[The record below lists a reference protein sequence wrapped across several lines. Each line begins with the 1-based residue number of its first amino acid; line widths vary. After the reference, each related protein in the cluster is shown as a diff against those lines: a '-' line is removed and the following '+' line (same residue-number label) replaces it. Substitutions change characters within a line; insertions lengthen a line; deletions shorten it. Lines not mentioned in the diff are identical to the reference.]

1 MNAAARVRAILFD
14 PVVAW
19 AVIEKDIGDPV
30 YVLSRYVALLALIPA
45 LASFV
50 GATLIGVIAPGG
62 GIIRAGLVDGLFGAI
77 FSYAMS
83 CAMVLAART
92 DHRSFG
98 ADIRRPPR
106 FRGRVQA
113 RGLFVHTTVARRN
126 FSHSSGIAFS
136 AAHRLLQHLSAL
148 ARHPALNESA
158 RTTSRQFRR
167 VDCRLRRRDALC
179 HRARATHAVRHA
191 GALTSRHPETA
202 SAASLE
208 ASLRTLRPFEGR
220 LRGHLRADETHGA
233 STMRLQAAGKPDSVN
248 GGFGLGGMSGGI
260 GCSVDSLNQKSSS

>member
-19 AVIEKDIGDPV
+19 AVIEKDVGDPV

-83 CAMVLAART
+83 CAMVLILGLIIDLLAPTFGGRRDFEDAFKLAVYSCTPLWLAGIFLILPGLRFLLLTGCYSIYLLWLGIPRLMKVPEQQAANFAAR
-92 DHRSFG
+92 
-98 ADIRRPPR
+98 
-106 FRGRVQA
+106 
-113 RGLFVHTTVARRN
+113 
-126 FSHSSGIAFS
+126 
-136 AAHRLLQHLSAL
+136 
-148 ARHPALNESA
+148 
-158 RTTSRQFRR
+158 
-167 VDCRLRRRDALC
+167 DCRLRRRDALC

-191 GALTSRHPETA
+191 GALTRHG
-202 SAASLE
+202 
-208 ASLRTLRPFEGR
+208 RTCS
-220 LRGHLRADETHGA
+220 GHLAY
-233 STMRLQAAGKPDSVN
+233 S
-248 GGFGLGGMSGGI
+248 
-260 GCSVDSLNQKSSS
+260 C